1 MKKNDCFL
9 MKGSNDSEPM
19 TLYYITDMYSDKIRA
34 LSICIKDDMV
44 QGLEYD
50 SEYDNEIPEDAIML
64 PSNTYDHVKN
74 EMNNFL
80 REAKSFIEKNLIE
93 GEPKLQIGGHYYD
106 GYIHTVTEIGKKR
119 TKYNLFRLE
128 PVNISPIWTG
138 NCLTEDIVK
147 RSMQISDE
155 TYFEVLNMYKDF
167 IKKLRNIFK

>member
-1 MKKNDCFL
+1 M
-9 MKGSNDSEPM
+9 
-19 TLYYITDMYSDKIRA
+19 
-34 LSICIKDDMV
+34 
-44 QGLEYD
+44 
-50 SEYDNEIPEDAIML
+50 
-64 PSNTYDHVKN
+64 
-74 EMNNFL
+74 

-128 PVNISPIWTG
+128 PENISPIWTG